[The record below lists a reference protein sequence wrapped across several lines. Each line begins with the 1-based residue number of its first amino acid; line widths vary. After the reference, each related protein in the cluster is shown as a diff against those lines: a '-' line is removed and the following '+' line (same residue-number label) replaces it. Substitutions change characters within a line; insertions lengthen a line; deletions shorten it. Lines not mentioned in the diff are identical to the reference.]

1 MLIDAL
7 PARAAPWRNVVP
19 MTTSHSSTSN
29 RNLATARQR
38 PAGWPVGS
46 FDTYEQAQRA
56 VDGLSDRKF
65 RVEDLSIVGVDL
77 MQVENVTG
85 RLTWPRVLGAGA
97 LSGAWLGIFIG
108 LIFALFALPGTGWII
123 FLWSILIGAIF
134 GVIFAAVGYAL
145 TGGKRDF
152 SSMTTIVAGRYDI
165 LCDPNSAPQ
174 ARDLIAEMNIGAVPT
189 GEAQ

>member
-1 MLIDAL
+1 M
-7 PARAAPWRNVVP
+7 
-19 MTTSHSSTSN
+19 
-29 RNLATARQR
+29 
-38 PAGWPVGS
+38 
-46 FDTYEQAQRA
+46 
-56 VDGLSDRKF
+56 
-65 RVEDLSIVGVDL
+65 EDLSIVGVDL

-97 LSGAWLGIFIG
+97 LSGAWMGIFIG

-134 GVIFAAVGYAL
+134 GVIFAAVGYAF